1 MSSQISEEIVIVKE
15 TEQRHQP
22 NQSIEQD
29 SVTMAREGTMPSS
42 DVLGPLE
49 SHAVSILLLL
59 TLPMDLSV
67 PSHLLNMH
75 RVTHCHLFH
84 RYTYQLQHLLSM
96 SPTALVFQFCC
107 LLKCNDPTVPHPQHL
122 FLLCRPPVEDD
133 YAASSSMLF
142 AISLHLDSQ
151 ARLLSVST
159 I

>member
-1 MSSQISEEIVIVKE
+1 MSSQLSEEIGIVKE

-96 SPTALVFQFCC
+96 SPTALVF
-107 LLKCNDPTVPHPQHL
+107 
-122 FLLCRPPVEDD
+122 
-133 YAASSSMLF
+133 
-142 AISLHLDSQ
+142 
-151 ARLLSVST
+151 
-159 I
+159 